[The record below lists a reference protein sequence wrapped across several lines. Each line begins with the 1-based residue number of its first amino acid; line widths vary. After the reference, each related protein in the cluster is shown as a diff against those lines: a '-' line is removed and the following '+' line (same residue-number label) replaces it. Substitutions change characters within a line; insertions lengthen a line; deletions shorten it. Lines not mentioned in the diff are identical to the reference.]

1 MGYAMSNM
9 EEYLPEIA
17 RRILVVQPDGP
28 HRKAILGALTLW
40 GFAAFAADGLSGA
53 AGQLIHQPDFILV
66 DHQLPDGTCVDLL
79 RRLRR
84 RDDPAIVAVMLG
96 ADDRWF
102 AELPALR
109 PDAVFRKPVNLSW
122 LQAWLR
128 HRKPVVARWNGID
141 LANRRTLGLAV
152 PKIERV
158 HDVS

>member
-9 EEYLPEIA
+9 EEYLPALA
-17 RRILVVQPDGP
+17 RRMLVVQPDGP
-28 HRKAILGALTLW
+28 QRKATLGALTLW
-40 GFAAFAADGLSGA
+40 GFEAFAADGLSDA
-53 AGQLIHQPDFILV
+53 IAQLIHQPDFILV

-102 AELPALR
+102 PELPALR

-122 LQAWLR
+122 LHAWLR
-128 HRKPVVARWNGID
+128 HRKPVVARWNEMD
-141 LANRRTLGLAV
+141 LANRRTSTVSAPTIEQV
-152 PKIERV
+152 P
-158 HDVS
+158 